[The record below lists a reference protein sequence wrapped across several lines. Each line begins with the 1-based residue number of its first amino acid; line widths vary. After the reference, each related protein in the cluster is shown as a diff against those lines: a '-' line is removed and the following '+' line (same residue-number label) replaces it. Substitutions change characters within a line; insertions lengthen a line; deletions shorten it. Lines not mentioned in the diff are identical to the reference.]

1 MRRLRITCPIT
12 LATVGL
18 TLAVAVAGC
27 QRDLTADAPPSALD
41 EPYFRCKVQPVLTKS
56 CAAFA
61 CHGNGV
67 RYFKLFARNRLRL
80 GGDEAQRNSPLKP
93 AERAWNIDAARAMVD
108 PSSPDTSWLLRK
120 PLEASEGGY
129 YHSGATIFAKGN
141 VFPSRKDPDFIVL
154 EKWIHGEK
162 EDPACIEP
170 GSDL

>member
-1 MRRLRITCPIT
+1 MRRLGITCSII
-12 LATVGL
+12 LAPLGL
-18 TLAVAVAGC
+18 TLAAAGSGC

-41 EPYFRCKVQPVLTKS
+41 EHYFRCKVQPVLTKS

-80 GGDEAQRNSPLKP
+80 GGDEAHRNSPLKP
-93 AERAWNIDAARAMVD
+93 AERAWNLDAARAMVD

-120 PLEASEGGY
+120 ALEASEGGY
-129 YHSGATIFAKGN
+129 YHAGATIFGKGN
-141 VFPSRKDPDFIVL
+141 VFPNRKDADFIVL
-154 EKWIHGEK
+154 EKWIDGEK